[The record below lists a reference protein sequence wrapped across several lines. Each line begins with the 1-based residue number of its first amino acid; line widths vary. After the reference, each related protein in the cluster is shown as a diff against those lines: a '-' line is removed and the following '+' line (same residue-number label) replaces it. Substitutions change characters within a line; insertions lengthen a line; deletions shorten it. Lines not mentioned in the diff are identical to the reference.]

1 MRVVLSSTALLSF
14 VPSWKA
20 AALALAELS
29 VSGFFIVGI
38 LAPVLG
44 PHAIWMVLGM
54 FGVSVLV
61 RSIDIESWGMFL
73 PGGLAGRVR
82 SAFGPN
88 AGAFATAA
96 SLSERILLAA
106 LSAAIVGRYGAD
118 LVISARTALDFKRQ
132 IAADDLSA
140 LIAILLVGAVWLAAR
155 MGRELDTD
163 VRARCIWI
171 ATAIF
176 GLTIVAGIIETAR
189 GLSQAIPR
197 GSSPS
202 PWDVALALGLAIPV
216 LGGGDALIRSAHEL
230 PPPRVQAL
238 RRTRLLM
245 ILVAAVLVVAPSWV
259 ARFHFDATQTLW
271 IDTPLLG
278 VSSILRGPSWVI
290 SLLSLSVSAAVL
302 LMLGPAVQA
311 ALGDATQQLRIAA
324 NARMV
329 PGWLGHQHPQFG
341 TFTGAVN
348 VSAGIAAL
356 VLLPTSARVSWLAR
370 AYAVSIVVT
379 LLLRIAALVRLRRKN
394 RQPATYRTPWNVQ
407 LGGWNAPLGL
417 ALVAGVALS
426 GLLSALVFRNP
437 PTLITAGAIVLVGS
451 AFLLVLSQS
460 SAPRPWKLPT
470 RSRCCRRA
478 SLSKDKSTPSQ
489 ATSSSRFE
497 IRMRSHTWPVPSRPP
512 ATATSSS

>member
-1 MRVVLSSTALLSF
+1 MSFPPSSRPLRQIRVVLSSTALLSF

-163 VRARCIWI
+163 VPSTLYLDRDRNFRHRDRWPASLRRRAVSRRRSRADRHRRPGTWRSR
-171 ATAIF
+171 F
-176 GLTIVAGIIETAR
+176 
-189 GLSQAIPR
+189 
-197 GSSPS
+197 
-202 PWDVALALGLAIPV
+202 GLAIPV

-245 ILVAAVLVVAPSWV
+245 ILVAAVLVVAPAWV

-278 VSSILRGPSWVI
+278 VSSILRGPYWVT
-290 SLLSLSVSAAVL
+290 SLLSFSVSAAVL

-324 NARMV
+324 NERMV
-329 PGWLGHQHPQFG
+329 PSWLGHQHPQFG

-356 VLLPTSARVSWLAR
+356 VLLPTQRPRVRGSR
-370 AYAVSIVVT
+370 A
-379 LLLRIAALVRLRRKN
+379 
-394 RQPATYRTPWNVQ
+394 RTP
-407 LGGWNAPLGL
+407 
-417 ALVAGVALS
+417 
-426 GLLSALVFRNP
+426 SAL
-437 PTLITAGAIVLVGS
+437 
-451 AFLLVLSQS
+451 
-460 SAPRPWKLPT
+460 W
-470 RSRCCRRA
+470 
-478 SLSKDKSTPSQ
+478 
-489 ATSSSRFE
+489 
-497 IRMRSHTWPVPSRPP
+497 
-512 ATATSSS
+512 